1 MLSEAMKAEALEAL
15 SKKAT
20 QGLLIVPERDAHTD
34 RTSAHV
40 SNNLPS
46 VFVACAGKPIEQREA
61 DTLFIAS
68 LWNAYRT
75 GQLILA
81 QPSGDEVEAV
91 ASLVA
96 AATAV
101 RNACLGTP
109 VGGGDGGT
117 YVPGNPTATELN
129 NLTAAITA
137 LDAHRGKQCPT
148 RDRRWRRRSRR
159 SLALQIGATA
169 STIGSPSL

>member
-91 ASLVA
+91 ASLGA

-101 RNACLGTP
+101 RNA
-109 VGGGDGGT
+109 
-117 YVPGNPTATELN
+117 
-129 NLTAAITA
+129 
-137 LDAHRGKQCPT
+137 
-148 RDRRWRRRSRR
+148 
-159 SLALQIGATA
+159 
-169 STIGSPSL
+169 